1 MLFLPPFSFKA
12 IFGVE
17 LRLNLLITDK
27 LFRPPIIPPIIPNS
41 SIPLVKFVENFNN
54 AMMVRENADYR
65 TRFSKSGAKLVVE
78 KSEDFL
84 SKARDFTPSF
94 K

>member
-1 MLFLPPFSFKA
+1 MLMIIIFNNNIGLLLPFVKENVGNEHPINFLFKS

-17 LRLNLLITDK
+17 FWLNLLIIDK
-27 LFRPPIIPPIIPNS
+27 FLRPPIIPNS

-65 TRFSKSGAKLVVE
+65 TRFSK
-78 KSEDFL
+78 
-84 SKARDFTPSF
+84 
-94 K
+94 